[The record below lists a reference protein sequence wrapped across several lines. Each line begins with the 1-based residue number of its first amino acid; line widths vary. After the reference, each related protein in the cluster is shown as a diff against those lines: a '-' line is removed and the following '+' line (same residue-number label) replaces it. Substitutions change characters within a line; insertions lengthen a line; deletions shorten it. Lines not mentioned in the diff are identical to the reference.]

1 VHGHGTIPRPR
12 LWLRDGIDPPS
23 THHPLSHPTMQ
34 YQPTTDDT
42 YDELPLAISHRGR
55 WQRSYET
62 QRRPRPAAGPES
74 PQAEVEDDFQITY
87 RASHAEAL
95 MLRTALSPFF
105 RDRIL
110 TDVLAPV
117 KGGKEATV
125 YCCQAHPSTGLDL
138 IAAKIYRPRAHR
150 SLSNDAPYREGR
162 EMLDD
167 QGKGI
172 RDARR
177 HRAIAKKTRF
187 GKEVEIGSW
196 IEHEYATLKLLFEA
210 GADVPKPIA
219 RVDAAIL
226 MAYLGELHRPAP
238 NLHGISLPRA
248 LARPIFERL
257 LAHVELMLAHNRVHA
272 DLSAY
277 NILYWQGQ
285 ATIIDFPQAVFALSN
300 RNAYAF
306 LLRDLTR
313 LCQHFERYGL
323 HAQAEDLAQDL
334 WQQFQLAQL

>member
-1 VHGHGTIPRPR
+1 
-12 LWLRDGIDPPS
+12 
-23 THHPLSHPTMQ
+23 MQ
-34 YQPTTDDT
+34 TLTYPDDD
-42 YDELPLAISHRGR
+42 YDDLTFAISRRSR
-55 WQRSYET
+55 WQRTNDS
-62 QRRPRPAAGPES
+62 QRKPRPAADPEPS
-74 PQAEVEDDFQITY
+74 QPEAEQNFQITY

-95 MLRTALSPFF
+95 MLRNALSPFF
-105 RDRIL
+105 HEQIL

-187 GKEVEIGSW
+187 GREVEIGSW
-196 IEHEYATLKLLFEA
+196 IEHEYATLRLLHEA

-219 RVDAAIL
+219 RLDTTIL
-226 MAYLGELHRPAP
+226 MAYLGELNRPAP
-238 NLHGISLPRA
+238 NLHGVSLPPA
-248 LARPIFERL
+248 LARPTFERL

-277 NILYWQGQ
+277 NILYWQGK

-300 RNAYAF
+300 HNAYAF

-313 LCQHFERYGL
+313 LCQYFERYGIR
-323 HAQAEDLAQDL
+323 AEAGAMTQDL
-334 WQQFQLAQL
+334 WQRFQMAQL

>member
-1 VHGHGTIPRPR
+1 
-12 LWLRDGIDPPS
+12 
-23 THHPLSHPTMQ
+23 MQ
-34 YQPTTDDT
+34 IQPYVYEFD
-42 YDELPLAISHRGR
+42 DELPLAISHRSR
-55 WQRSYET
+55 WQRSNET
-62 QRRPRPAAGPES
+62 LHKPHPAAAPATHQEE
-74 PQAEVEDDFQITY
+74 AEDDFRLTY
-87 RASHAEAL
+87 QASHAEAL
-95 MLRTALSPFF
+95 MLRTALAPFF
-105 RDRIL
+105 HEQIL

-167 QGKGI
+167 QGKDI

-196 IEHEYATLKLLFEA
+196 IEHEYATLKVLHAA

-219 RVDAAIL
+219 RVDTTIL
-226 MAYLGELHRPAP
+226 MAYLGDLRQPAP
-238 NLHGISLPRA
+238 NLHGVSLPRSR
-248 LARPIFERL
+248 ARPMFERL

-277 NILYWQGQ
+277 NILYWQGK

-300 RNAYAF
+300 RNAYTF

-313 LCQHFERYGL
+313 LCQYFGRYGIR
-323 HAQAEDLAQDL
+323 ADAEELAQGL
-334 WQQFQLAQL
+334 WERFQLAQL

>member
-1 VHGHGTIPRPR
+1 
-12 LWLRDGIDPPS
+12 
-23 THHPLSHPTMQ
+23 MQ
-34 YQPTTDDT
+34 TQPYVYDND
-42 YDELPLAISHRGR
+42 DELPPAISHRSR
-55 WQRSYET
+55 WRRSNET
-62 QRRPRPAAGPES
+62 LRRSHPAAGLASQHDE
-74 PQAEVEDDFQITY
+74 AEDDFQISY
-87 RASHAEAL
+87 QASHAEAL
-95 MLRTALSPFF
+95 MLSTALAPFF
-105 RDRIL
+105 HDRIL
-110 TDVLAPV
+110 ADVLAPV

-177 HRAIAKKTRF
+177 HRALAKKTRF
-187 GKEVEIGSW
+187 GKDVAIGSW
-196 IEHEYATLKLLFEA
+196 IEHEYATLKVLYAA

-219 RVDAAIL
+219 RVDTTIL
-226 MAYLGELHRPAP
+226 MAYLGDVRQPAP
-238 NLHGISLPRA
+238 NLHGVSLPRGA
-248 LARPIFERL
+248 ARPLFERL

-277 NILYWQGQ
+277 NILYWQGK

-300 RNAYAF
+300 RNAYTF

-313 LCQHFERYGL
+313 LCQYFERYGI
-323 HAQAEDLAQDL
+323 HASAEDLAQGL
-334 WQQFQLAQL
+334 WERFQLAQL